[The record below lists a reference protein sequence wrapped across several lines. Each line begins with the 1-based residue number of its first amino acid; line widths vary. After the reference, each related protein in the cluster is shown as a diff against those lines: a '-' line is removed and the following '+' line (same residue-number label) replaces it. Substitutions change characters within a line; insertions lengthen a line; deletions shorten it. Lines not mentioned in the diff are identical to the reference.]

1 MLYNRIDIRQSTIEQ
16 WKKLIEDL
24 NILKN
29 IENLQQLKLEII
41 DNRYKL
47 LDKQD
52 FV

>member
-16 WKKLIEDL
+16 WKELIEDL

>member
-16 WKKLIEDL
+16 WKELIEDL

-41 DNRYKL
+41 DNKYKL